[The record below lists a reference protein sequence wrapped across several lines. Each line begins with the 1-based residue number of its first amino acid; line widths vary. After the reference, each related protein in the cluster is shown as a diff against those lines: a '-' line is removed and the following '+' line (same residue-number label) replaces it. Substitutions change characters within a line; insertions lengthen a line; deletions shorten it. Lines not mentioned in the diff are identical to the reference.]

1 MRATVLLSILLTS
14 HALTAA
20 AAEWQPKQAPLMTK
34 WAKDVKPENPLPEY
48 PRPQMVRE
56 HWQNLNGLWEYA
68 IRPKAEGKPEKWD
81 GEILVPFPVE
91 SALSGVMKLVGPEN
105 RLWYRR
111 TFTLPQVN
119 GKTHSAWQD
128 RNNVLLH
135 FGAVDWEST
144 VWLNGKEFGTHKG
157 GYDPFTFDIST
168 ALKHDGSNELVVS
181 VYDPS
186 DAGFQP
192 RGKQVR
198 KPEGI
203 WYTPTTGIW
212 QTVWMEPVPK
222 TYIRHMRIEPIGTV
236 RVGSGTEESFRML
249 VDVVNPRPGQK
260 VQFLLMSESRQFSQ
274 VSQALAA
281 KETVEFSI
289 TVPAR
294 QDTLWSPEQ
303 PNLLRVVVALTDN
316 DHSFDLTPLAFT
328 TPLLVDDRGI
338 QLPRP
343 EAFLDHIQS
352 YTAVRKISLGK
363 DEKGV
368 TRMMLNNKP
377 LFQFGPLDQGFWPD
391 GLYTAPTDEALKF
404 DIEITKQYGFNMIR
418 KHVKVEPARW
428 YYHCDKLGMLV
439 WQDMPSGDTNAPW
452 DPVGGHDNTE
462 MTRTKESSDNFNREW
477 KAIIDALRNHP
488 CIVMWVPFNEGWGQ
502 ANTVAVTKWTKEYD
516 PTRLVNCASGGNDF
530 PVGDVIDVHR
540 YPGPFAPNPTE
551 ARAAVLGEYGGL
563 GLPLKGHTWQ
573 GEKNWG
579 YRSFTDQVS
588 LTNNYLD
595 LLDKLHPMIGSPGL
609 SAAIYT
615 QTTDVEIEVNGLLTY
630 DRAIQK
636 IPVSAVAKAHKALYS
651 PPPQMKPLVES
662 SREAAQTWQY
672 TTDKPADGWEKSE
685 FDATKWK
692 SGPGG
697 FGEKTT
703 PNSVVR
709 TEWKSNDIWLRRTFD
724 LKAAPTG
731 EVRALIHHDEDTDIY
746 VNGQLV
752 KSVSGYSTDYGTMR
766 LNADAAKAFK
776 TGANTLAI
784 HCKQTGGGQYIDVGF
799 VELTEAK

>member
-1 MRATVLLSILLTS
+1 MKFSLLVSLIVCCPILT
-14 HALTAA
+14 
-20 AAEWQPKQAPLMTK
+20 AAEWQPKQAPLMTR
-34 WAKDVKPENPLPEY
+34 WAKDVSPTNVLPEY

-68 IRPKAEGKPEKWD
+68 IQPKDAGKPEKWD

-91 SALSGVMKLVGPEN
+91 SALSGVMKQVGPEN
-105 RLWYRR
+105 KLWYRR
-111 TFTLPQVN
+111 TFSLPTKD
-119 GKTHSAWQD
+119 GAIDSAWAGK
-128 RNNVLLH
+128 NVLLH
-135 FGAVDWEST
+135 FGAVDWETT
-144 VWLNGKEFGTHKG
+144 VWLNGKEVGTHKG
-157 GYDPFTFDIST
+157 GYDPFSIDIT
-168 ALKHDGSNELVVS
+168 AALKGDGLQELVVS
-181 VYDPS
+181 VWDPS

-212 QTVWMEPVPK
+212 QTVWLEPVPK
-222 TYIRHMRIEPIGTV
+222 TYIRSVNITPMIDTDTATLDLSVVGAGAKSVGVVKSYPIKEGPTSKSTQTFTLPV
-236 RVGSGTEESFRML
+236 TGKPVGMDSSPEFRKIWWTPSTPHL
-249 VDVVNPRPGQK
+249 IDVELSLKDEFGQVVDVV
-260 VQFLLMSESRQFSQ
+260 
-274 VSQALAA
+274 
-281 KETVEFSI
+281 
-289 TVPAR
+289 
-294 QDTLWSPEQ
+294 
-303 PNLLRVVVALTDN
+303 
-316 DHSFDLTPLAFT
+316 T
-328 TPLLVDDRGI
+328 TYF
-338 QLPRP
+338 
-343 EAFLDHIQS
+343 AM
-352 YTAVRKISLGK
+352 RKISLGK
-363 DEKGV
+363 DEQGIM
-368 TRMMLNNKP
+368 RLMLNNKP
-377 LFQFGPLDQGFWPD
+377 VFQHGPLDQGFWPD

-439 WQDMPSGDTNAPW
+439 WQDMPSGDRNAPW

-462 MTRTKESSDNFNREW
+462 LTRSQESSDNFNREW
-477 KAIIDALRNHP
+477 KAIIDSLRNHP

-502 ANTVAVTKWTKEYD
+502 ANTVAVTEWTKKYD

-540 YPGPFAPNPTE
+540 YPGPFAPKPTD
-551 ARAAVLGEYGGL
+551 RAAVLGEYGGL

-588 LTNNYLD
+588 LTDTYLD

-630 DRAIQK
+630 DRAVQK
-636 IPVSAVAKAHKALYS
+636 LPVDLLAKAHNRLHS
-651 PPPQMKPLVES
+651 PPPQIKLLVAS
-662 SREAAQTWQY
+662 SKTTAQTWQY
-672 TTDKPADGWEKSE
+672 ATDKPADGWEQPT
-685 FDATKWK
+685 FDASKWK
-692 SGPGG
+692 TGPGG

-724 LKAAPTG
+724 LTAAPTG
-731 EVRALIHHDEDTDIY
+731 ELRLLIHHDEDTDVY
-746 VNGQLV
+746 VNGKLV
-752 KSVSGYSTDYGTMR
+752 RSVTGYSTDYGTLR
-766 LNADAAKAFK
+766 LIPEAAKHFK
-776 TGANTLAI
+776 AGANTLAV

-799 VELTEAK
+799 VELVEAK